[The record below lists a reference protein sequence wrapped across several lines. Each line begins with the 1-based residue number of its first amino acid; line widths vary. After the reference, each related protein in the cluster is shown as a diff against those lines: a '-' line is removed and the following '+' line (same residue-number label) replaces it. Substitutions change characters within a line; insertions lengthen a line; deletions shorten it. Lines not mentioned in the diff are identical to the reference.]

1 MNREVKLLP
10 TEQSILNCS
19 AQLRHFING
28 LGSFLLPRDT
38 ADLEF
43 LLTTEVVEQRGEY
56 GDRWGQWEGFFK
68 VAFGILKSF
77 KVYLS

>member
-19 AQLRHFING
+19 APLRHFING

-43 LLTTEVVEQRGEY
+43 LLTIEVVEQRENMETG
-56 GDRWGQWEGFFK
+56 GDSGQFFFFK
-68 VAFGILKSF
+68 LLLAFKKVLK
-77 KVYLS
+77 YI

>member
-19 AQLRHFING
+19 APLRHFING

-43 LLTTEVVEQRGEY
+43 LLTIEVVEQRGSMET
-56 GDRWGQWEGFFK
+56 GGNSGQLFLSCFWH
-68 VAFGILKSF
+68 LKKF
-77 KVYLS
+77 

>member
-19 AQLRHFING
+19 APLRHFING
-28 LGSFLLPRDT
+28 LGSFLLLRDT

-43 LLTTEVVEQRGEY
+43 LLTIEVVEQRGNMETG
-56 GDRWGQWEGFFK
+56 GDSGQFFLKLLLAFKK
-68 VAFGILKSF
+68 VLK
-77 KVYLS
+77 YI

>member
-19 AQLRHFING
+19 APLRHFING
-28 LGSFLLPRDT
+28 LRSFLLPRDT

-43 LLTTEVVEQRGEY
+43 LLTIEVVEQSGNMET
-56 GDRWGQWEGFFK
+56 GGNSGKFFLK
-68 VAFGILKSF
+68 LLLAFKNVLK
-77 KVYLS
+77 YI